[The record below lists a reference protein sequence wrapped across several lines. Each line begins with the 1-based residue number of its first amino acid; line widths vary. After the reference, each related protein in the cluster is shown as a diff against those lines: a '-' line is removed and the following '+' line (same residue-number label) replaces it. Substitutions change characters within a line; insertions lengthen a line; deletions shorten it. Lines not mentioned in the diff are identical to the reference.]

1 MTEANNYKSIFK
13 TFWTMNHISHSFTW
27 WNCDLT
33 SHDKCTIFT
42 FFDKPLYP
50 AGEAQNLHL
59 QNLTELEEKNKYLL
73 RYYRKQGINQWLVES
88 STVKTIQLVFC
99 MTIGMTIQL
108 VFGMGNHYDSGI
120 RKHQRKLPPT
130 VQGKSSQVSVSTE
143 IQRILEWSNVTNV

>member
-88 STVKTIQLVFC
+88 STVKTIQLVF
-99 MTIGMTIQL
+99 
-108 VFGMGNHYDSGI
+108 GMGNHYDSDI
-120 RKHQRKLPPT
+120 RKHQRKLPLT
-130 VQGKSSQVSVSTE
+130 VQSKSSQVSVSTE